1 MMENHTMLLPKDT
14 TELKLSV
21 FQKKSHI
28 SVIILSFLLV
38 VATFV
43 TPKEARGQQPNA
55 CELLTRDDAD
65 KILGAT
71 VSAGVS
77 RTTMMPAG
85 QSCRYTYQMN
95 GSVYGVTLRITTDSE
110 IKEEGLNDSAA
121 DLMSKQKKARAGH
134 AYAATTFKEITGLS
148 DDAFWNGTDLWVL
161 KGRLLFIVKSNA
173 YLSGTFKNKDEAK
186 QAAET
191 RNLQI
196 SLDIAKVV
204 MSGL

>member
-1 MMENHTMLLPKDT
+1 
-14 TELKLSV
+14 
-21 FQKKSHI
+21 
-28 SVIILSFLLV
+28 
-38 VATFV
+38 
-43 TPKEARGQQPNA
+43 
-55 CELLTRDDAD
+55 
-65 KILGAT
+65 
-71 VSAGVS
+71 
-77 RTTMMPAG
+77 
-85 QSCRYTYQMN
+85 MN

-110 IKEEGLNDSAA
+110 IKEEGFNDSAA

-161 KGRLLFIVKSNA
+161 KGRVLFIVKSNA